1 MSIRRRGMARLAR
14 RNAERRLAVFGCIR
28 LLSLAVK
35 RVLAQMRIVFLFLE
49 SALGARTFLVP
60 RGHVTRNRLA
70 QRFRF
75 GALEGDNFLR
85 HFVTPSI
92 PERAPLRIPPLRLRR
107 LRPRSI
113 RRAR

>member
-60 RGHVTRNRLA
+60 RGHVTRNRRAERLPL
-70 QRFRF
+70 
-75 GALEGDNFLR
+75 GGLEGGNFPRPFLS
-85 HFVTPSI
+85 PSI

-107 LRPRSI
+107 
-113 RRAR
+113 